1 MSLDVYLYSLES
13 VVNVS
18 TGIFVRENGNT
29 RELTMEEVRHRYPDH
44 VVQEQV
50 FETNLVF
57 QANITHNLNKMAIA
71 AGIYEYLW
79 RPEEIN
85 ITTAKELIDP
95 LREGLHDLKMNPD
108 KYKEYNPENGWG
120 TYEGLVN
127 FVSKYLNACYDF
139 PEATI
144 EVCR

>member
-1 MSLDVYLYSLES
+1 
-13 VVNVS
+13 
-18 TGIFVRENGNT
+18 
-29 RELTMEEVRHRYPDH
+29 
-44 VVQEQV
+44 
-50 FETNLVF
+50 
-57 QANITHNLNKMAIA
+57 MAIA